1 MTGDEMITWKYV
13 ALACLSLSFSAYA
26 QAQVYDPL
34 NGNGVVT
41 RSNLS
46 YSTMHSTTTAL
57 IDFSAYAVPAGA
69 ANPDSNFQGTLTLT
83 NNRVSGNI
91 KATKGMVKSYTD
103 PGHLPDFSYQFVQDG
118 THLIP
123 VKRGLLLTT
132 HANWNLILEPGR
144 AWKETTDNGY
154 SRAAIP
160 FSLQQKLNNCT
171 HNGVMSFLFKDG
183 GSVSNVSYQ
192 IASETCEYFQF
203 NAWGNLSATY
213 TPAAVSGAAAL
224 ITAYETEVANRMP
237 TKPIAALATDYP
249 SAGVVIPN
257 IGSQQT
263 AAYMTM
269 FGVSYNGVNYVGGC
283 NTRYGTYPYCD
294 VLDLPSYSTAKS
306 MVGAIGLMRAEQKY
320 SGVQKSLSIKSQVPE
335 CTGTQ
340 WAAPTLINALDM
352 ATGNY
357 NLAGFESDEGSTA
370 MLNGFFKKESY
381 ADRVAFSCSYLN
393 KKAPGTTWVYHTTDT
408 FLLGRALQNIY
419 RTQEN
424 STSKDFFA
432 DMLAAEIYAPLGMSP
447 TTQTSLRTNDA
458 VALPFTGYGLT
469 FHHDDFVKMGN
480 FLYKDAGKIGGVAM
494 LDPVLLN
501 EAMQKTSNLG
511 LTTGTT
517 TSNYYHGFWTYNG
530 KSNLGCSADVWI
542 PYMSGYGGI
551 GVVMLKNNMVY
562 YYVSDKDEYGFITT
576 VKELHKISSAC

>member
-1 MTGDEMITWKYV
+1 MINWKYLT
-13 ALACLSLSFSAYA
+13 LACASLSLSASAC
-26 QAQVYDPL
+26 AQVYDSL
-34 NGNGVVT
+34 NGNGIVS
-41 RSNLS
+41 RSKLT
-46 YSTMHSTTTAL
+46 YSTMTSTAAAL
-57 IDFSAYAVPAGA
+57 VDYSAYAVPAGA
-69 ANPDSNFQGTLTLT
+69 ANPDANFQGTLTLT
-83 NNRVSGNI
+83 NNSSSGSI
-91 KATKGMVKSYTD
+91 KSTKGVVGSYTD
-103 PGHLPDFSYQFVQDG
+103 PGHLPNFSYQFVQDG

-123 VKRGLLLTT
+123 VNRGLLLTT

-144 AWKETTDNGY
+144 VWKESTDNGY

-160 FSLQQKLNNCT
+160 FALQQKLNNCT
-171 HNGVMSFLFKDG
+171 HNGVLSFLFKDG

-192 IASETCEYFQF
+192 IAGETCSYFQF

-213 TPAAVSGAAAL
+213 TPATVSGAAAL

-249 SAGVVIPN
+249 SAGITIAN

-283 NTRYGTYPYCD
+283 NTRYGTYPYCE

-306 MVGAIGLMRAEQKY
+306 MVGALGLMRAEQKY
-320 SGVQKSLSIKSQVPE
+320 SGTQSTLSVASQVPE
-335 CTGTQ
+335 CSGTQ
-340 WAAPTLINALDM
+340 WTAPTLLNALDM

-357 NLAGFESDEGSTA
+357 NLAGYESDEGSTA
-370 MLNGFFKKESY
+370 MSNGFFKKATY
-381 ADRVAFSCSYLN
+381 ADRVAFSCSYAN
-393 KKAPGTTWVYHTTDT
+393 KKTPGTTWVYHTTDT

-424 STSKDFFA
+424 SSTKDFFT
-432 DMLAAEIYAPLGMSP
+432 DMLVAEIYTPLGMSP
-447 TTQTSLRTNDA
+447 TSKTSLRTNDA
-458 VALPFTGYGLT
+458 VLLPYSGYGLT

-480 FLYKDAGKIGGVAM
+480 FLYKDAGIVSGVPM
-494 LDPVLLN
+494 LDSVLLS
-501 EAMQKTSNLG
+501 EAMQKTAKLG
-511 LTTGTT
+511 LTTGTS
-517 TSNYYHGFWTYNG
+517 TSNYYHGFWTYNA
-530 KSNLGCSADVWI
+530 KASLGCSADRWI

>member
-1 MTGDEMITWKYV
+1 MINWKYF
-13 ALACLSLSFSAYA
+13 ALACIGLSFSVCT
-26 QAQVYDPL
+26 QAQVYDSL
-34 NGNGVVT
+34 SGNGVVSRT
-41 RSNLS
+41 KLT
-46 YSTMHSTTTAL
+46 YATMTGTSAAL
-57 IDFSAYAVPAGA
+57 VDYSAYAVPAGA
-69 ANPDSNFQGTLTLT
+69 ANPDSTFQGTLSLT
-83 NNRVSGNI
+83 NNSTSGSI
-91 KATKGMVKSYTD
+91 KATKGVVGSYTD
-103 PGHLPDFSYQFVQDG
+103 PGHLPNFSYQFIQHG

-123 VKRGLLLTT
+123 VNRGLLLTT

-144 AWKETTDNGY
+144 VWKETTDGAY

-160 FSLQQKLNNCT
+160 FALQQKLNNCT

-183 GSVSNVSYQ
+183 GSISNVSYQ
-192 IASETCEYFQF
+192 IASETCSYFQF
-203 NAWGNLSATY
+203 NAWGNLTASYSPGTVAGAT
-213 TPAAVSGAAAL
+213 AA
-224 ITAYETEVANRMP
+224 ITAYEAEVANRMP
-237 TKPIAALATDYP
+237 TKPIASLATDYP
-249 SAGVVIPN
+249 SAGVVIAN

-283 NTRYGTYPYCD
+283 NTRYGTYPYCE
-294 VLDLPSYSTAKS
+294 VLDLPSYSAAKS

-320 SGVQKSLSIKSQVPE
+320 SGTQKTLSIASQVPE
-335 CTGTQ
+335 CTGSQ
-340 WAAPTLINALDM
+340 WTAPTLLNALDM

-370 MLNGFFKKESY
+370 MSNGFFKKSTY

-393 KKAPGTTWVYHTTDT
+393 KKTPGTTWIYHTTDT
-408 FLLGRALQNIY
+408 FLLGRGLQSIY

-424 STSKDFFA
+424 STTKDFFT
-432 DMLAAEIYAPLGMSP
+432 DMLVAEIYTPLGMSP
-447 TTQTSLRTNDA
+447 TSKTSLRTNDT
-458 VALPFTGYGLT
+458 VLLPYSGYGLT
-469 FHHDDFVKMGN
+469 LHHDDFVKMGN
-480 FLYKDAGKIGGVAM
+480 FLYKDAGVIGGVAM
-494 LDPVLLN
+494 LDTVLLN

-517 TSNYYHGFWTYNG
+517 TSTYYHGFWNYNA
-530 KSNLGCSADVWI
+530 KASLGCSADRWI

-551 GVVMLKNNMVY
+551 GVVLLKNNMVY